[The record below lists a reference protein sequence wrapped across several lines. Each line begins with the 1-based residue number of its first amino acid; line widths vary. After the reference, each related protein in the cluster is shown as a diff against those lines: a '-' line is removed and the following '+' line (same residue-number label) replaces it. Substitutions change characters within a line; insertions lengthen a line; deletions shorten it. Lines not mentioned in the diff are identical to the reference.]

1 MAITPVPTLT
11 DIPSFPAL
19 ADRAAG
25 TYNSKAYEFGAH
37 MADKFN
43 GEIAAVAANVRN
55 NALEAQ
61 QSAQAVG
68 ASAAS
73 AATNA
78 TNAARDAA
86 TAASAPGTN
95 ATSATSMAIGL
106 GTKTFTLA
114 QTGKLFGKG
123 NTVTIAAPTGDNWM
137 SGPITAFN
145 SDTGEITVNVT
156 NISGS
161 GTFATWTVSLSGAA
175 GLTGVVNEL
184 RAANMAS
191 AATVNLTAATGNL
204 VHITGTTPI
213 NTLILT
219 PGAERS
225 VIFDGALTLTNSP
238 GLLLPG
244 GSNIITA
251 AGDRALIRGDSNGA
265 ILTHYQR
272 ASGLAIR
279 SGAVD
284 LVGSAVISSAVANID
299 FLSLFTADY
308 DKYVIEIGGLRPSAD
323 GTLVLYLAVGG
334 AVDSNA
340 ANYAGG
346 AAYFPVTGAQAQ
358 SSTDSAGAAF
368 TLSISNVQSL
378 MRKLIV
384 SDGVFNGTGA
394 VQIASAISF
403 YRGTNVISGFRLAY
417 LAGANATQGV
427 VRVYGFKNTL

>member
-61 QSAQAVG
+61 QSAQAVE

-114 QTGKLFGKG
+114 QAGKLFGRS
-123 NTVTIAAPTGDNWM
+123 NTITISAPTGDNWM

-145 SDTGEITVNVT
+145 SATGEMTVNVT

-161 GTFATWTVSLSGAA
+161 GTFAAWTVSLSGAA

-184 RAANMAS
+184 RAANIAS

-204 VHITGTTPI
+204 VHVTGTTTI
-213 NTLILT
+213 SAFTLAS
-219 PGAERS
+219 GAERS
-225 VIFDGALTLTNSP
+225 VIFDGALTLTSSA

-244 GSNIITA
+244 GVNIVTA
-251 AGDRALIRGDSNGA
+251 PGDCALIRGDTSGA
-265 ILTHYQR
+265 IVTHYQR
-272 ASGLAIR
+272 VSGGPVVGGVIAKEFV
-279 SGAVD
+279 SPD
-284 LVGSAVISSAVANID
+284 LIITAGGTLTIAHGLGVRPKIIQGYLRCIAGQDVGGRAAQVGDIAVANMG
-299 FLSLFTADY
+299 FSS
-308 DKYVIEIGGLRPSAD
+308 GGTTSTLYGSIVQAD
-323 GTLVLYLAVGG
+323 GANIYVYFANNGG
-334 AVDSNA
+334 GNP
-340 ANYAGG
+340 
-346 AAYFPVTGAQAQ
+346 FQQFQ
-358 SSTDSAGAAF
+358 SEKWRFFLEAF
-368 TLSISNVQSL
+368 
-378 MRKLIV
+378 
-384 SDGVFNGTGA
+384 A
-394 VQIASAISF
+394 
-403 YRGTNVISGFRLAY
+403 
-417 LAGANATQGV
+417 
-427 VRVYGFKNTL
+427 